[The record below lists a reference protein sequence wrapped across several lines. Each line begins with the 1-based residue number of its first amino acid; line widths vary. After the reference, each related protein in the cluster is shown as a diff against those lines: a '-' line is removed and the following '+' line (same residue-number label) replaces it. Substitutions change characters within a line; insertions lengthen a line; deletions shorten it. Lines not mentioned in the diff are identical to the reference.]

1 MDSEV
6 VEGKVD
12 ECRGGQEEVNLHQAG
27 DLGEVGLGAGEEEKE
42 RWVSMEIIEDANI
55 LIEESEEEGF
65 KSEDSE
71 NIDQLWK
78 GAFNNPNT
86 PVIQC
91 LCLK

>member
-12 ECRGGQEEVNLHQAG
+12 ESQGGQEEVNHQVG

-42 RWVSMEIIEDANI
+42 RRVTMEIIEDANI

-71 NIDQLWK
+71 NIDQL
-78 GAFNNPNT
+78 
-86 PVIQC
+86 
-91 LCLK
+91 

>member
-12 ECRGGQEEVNLHQAG
+12 ESQGGQEEVNHQVG

-42 RWVSMEIIEDANI
+42 RRVTKEIIEDANI

-71 NIDQLWK
+71 NIDQL
-78 GAFNNPNT
+78 
-86 PVIQC
+86 
-91 LCLK
+91 

>member
-12 ECRGGQEEVNLHQAG
+12 ESQGGEEEINHQVE

-42 RWVSMEIIEDANI
+42 RRVTIEIIEDANI
-55 LIEESEEEGF
+55 LTEESEEEVF

-71 NIDQLWK
+71 NIDQL
-78 GAFNNPNT
+78 
-86 PVIQC
+86 
-91 LCLK
+91 

>member
-1 MDSEV
+1 MDSEA

-12 ECRGGQEEVNLHQAG
+12 GQEEVNHQEG

-42 RWVSMEIIEDANI
+42 RRVSMEIIEDANI

-71 NIDQLWK
+71 NIDQL
-78 GAFNNPNT
+78 
-86 PVIQC
+86 
-91 LCLK
+91 

>member
-12 ECRGGQEEVNLHQAG
+12 ESQGGQEEVNNQQEG

-42 RWVSMEIIEDANI
+42 RRVTMEIIEDANI

-71 NIDQLWK
+71 NIDQL
-78 GAFNNPNT
+78 
-86 PVIQC
+86 
-91 LCLK
+91 